1 MKTAVILG
9 AGPAGCAAAHQIRL
23 NLPDWRVVLIEK
35 APFIGAGARTMF
47 YAGHPYTFGPRH
59 FLTKSEV
66 VWEYMNK
73 YCPLRNCSDHEFKTF
88 VEEDNAFYNF
98 PIHEDDLSDMP
109 EYLRI
114 SEELQIVKSIPWV
127 DGHPANLEEF
137 WAGNI
142 GPTLYN
148 KMIGPYTEKMW
159 QMPAMELDT
168 FNWSPKGAMIQSG
181 PRAGWTSALSGYP
194 IAQDGYNSWFD
205 KCVEGCEVIFNES
218 ITLGNKVWRNTSG
231 KDYKFIIDH
240 GDYGSWSAIYADIII
255 NTISLD
261 TLFEESLGIL
271 PYIGRDFYK
280 FVLPIEFALPEHV
293 YFTYE
298 GGKEPWTRLTE
309 YKKFTQHKSPHTLL
323 SIEIPSANGRHYPIP
338 TKAAQA
344 RAKKYIDLF
353 PENVYTIGRHGT
365 YRYEID
371 IAVCIEQAMAL
382 AEKMK
387 SGWDHPVPLER
398 FR

>member
-1 MKTAVILG
+1 MKTVVILG

-23 NLPDWRVVLIEK
+23 GLPDWKVILIEK

-59 FLTKSEV
+59 FLTKNEK

-73 YCPLRNCSDHEFKTF
+73 YCPLRDCGDHEFKTF
-88 VEEDNAFYNF
+88 VEKDNAFYNF
-98 PIHEDDLSDMP
+98 PIHEDDIERMP
-109 EYLRI
+109 KNYAI
-114 SEELQIVKSIPWV
+114 KSELKFLNNTNPDRKPE
-127 DGHPANLEEF
+127 NLEEF
-137 WAGNI
+137 WKSSVGL
-142 GPTLYN
+142 TLYN
-148 KMIGPYTEKMW
+148 KMIGPYSEKMW
-159 QMPAMELDT
+159 QMSAKELDT
-168 FNWSPKGAMIQSG
+168 FNWSPKGAMIKSG
-181 PRAGWTSALSGYP
+181 PKAAWANALSGYP

-205 KCVEGCEVIFNES
+205 RCVEGCEVILNDS
-218 ITLGNKVWRNTSG
+218 IWADLIYKETTGR
-231 KDYKFIIDH
+231 KDYNFLIEH
-240 GDYGSWSAIYADIII
+240 GKYGWSAIYADVIV

-261 TLFEESLGIL
+261 SLYNNSTIGML

-309 YKKFTQHKSPHTLL
+309 YKKFTRHESPHTLL
-323 SIEIPSANGRHYPIP
+323 SIEIPSSNGRHYPIP

-344 RAKKYIDLF
+344 QARKYIDLLS
-353 PENVYTIGRHGT
+353 ENVYTIGRHGT
-365 YRYEID
+365 YRYEVD

-382 AEKMK
+382 VEKIK